1 MRNKMIAYK
10 KRKDADMVLKNIN
23 VSQFRNY
30 SNLDL
35 TLKNGINIIYGDNAQ
50 GKTNLLESI
59 YVLALTK
66 SHRSFIDNSLIKAG
80 EKSAKIKGTVIENNV
95 PFQLEIVINS
105 KNKKIKIDQNEIKRV
120 SDYINKMNIII
131 FYPEDLELI
140 KSSPGIRRRFLN
152 LELSQIDGQYLNLYG
167 EFSKILKMRNDYLKK
182 INKGLPIDMGY
193 FEILN
198 DYFIEKAVEIYQRRA
213 HYINLINERCGKIF
227 SELSGLSGLHLQYKT
242 TIPIEN
248 QSSLFLQEQLR
259 EKLNK
264 MKEAEI
270 RLGVTFC
277 GPHRDD
283 FEFYI
288 DSQNI
293 KFFGSQGQ
301 QRMAILALK
310 LSEIDIFKEETKKSP
325 ILLLDDVFSELDDT
339 KKNNLL
345 GYIKQDIQT
354 IITTTDLKNID
365 ETILKHAKLIQI
377 QNGQVIDIKEEE

>member
-1 MRNKMIAYK
+1 M
-10 KRKDADMVLKNIN
+10 
-23 VSQFRNY
+23 
-30 SNLDL
+30 
-35 TLKNGINIIYGDNAQ
+35 
-50 GKTNLLESI
+50 ESI

>member
-1 MRNKMIAYK
+1 
-10 KRKDADMVLKNIN
+10 MVLKNIN

-66 SHRSFIDNSLIKAG
+66 SHRSFIDNNLIKVG
-80 EKSAKIKGTVIENNV
+80 EKSAKIKGTVIDGNV
-95 PFQLEIVINS
+95 PSQLEIIINS
-105 KNKKIKIDQNEIKRV
+105 KNKKIKVDQNEMKRV
-120 SDYINKMNIII
+120 SDYITKMNIII

-140 KSSPGIRRRFLN
+140 KNSPGIRRRFLN

-213 HYINLINERCGKIF
+213 HFIRLINERCEKIF
-227 SELSGLSGLHLQYKT
+227 YELSGLNGLHLQYKT

-248 QSSLFLQEQLR
+248 QSPLILKEQLR
-259 EKLNK
+259 DKLNRIK
-264 MKEAEI
+264 DTEI
-270 RLGVTFC
+270 KLGVTLC

-293 KFFGSQGQ
+293 KYFGSQGQ

-325 ILLLDDVFSELDDT
+325 ILLLDDVFSELDGT

-345 GYIKQDIQT
+345 SYIKQDIQT
-354 IITTTDLKNID
+354 IITTTDLENID
-365 ETILKHAKLIQI
+365 ETILKQAKLIQI
-377 QNGQVIDIKEEE
+377 QNGKVISIKEEE